1 MKYLILTRNW
11 LYILGSMLLF
21 VLFSSE
27 MAQAAR
33 SAQVE
38 EAAKV
43 ELANL
48 EMERARLQA
57 VEERIA
63 KEKART
69 EEARLEAER
78 KEKGGASKASQA
90 QVIAQ
95 LPPPA
100 SISRPPVVLPT
111 VAEMPKYKV
120 GDSWTVRFADGQ
132 TSRRIVRAI
141 EKDQYVFEW
150 GLDLWRYY
158 DQNLVLIKQVTPE
171 DGKEVFTSRLWRR
184 TMEFPLAANKTW
196 KFRYRIA
203 SIMGGTVW
211 QEFSF
216 KVLETETINTPAG
229 PFGTFKVEVTSDEVQ
244 CRAGG
249 CETLDETLTVRH
261 LWYAPEAK
269 FIVKV
274 AGVRGRYISEQ
285 EPDYELIAFDLK

>member
-1 MKYLILTRNW
+1 
-11 LYILGSMLLF
+11 
-21 VLFSSE
+21 
-27 MAQAAR
+27 MAQVVQ

-48 EMERARLQA
+48 EMERAHLQVA
-57 VEERIA
+57 EERIA

-78 KEKGGASKASQA
+78 KEKGGEASKASEA

-95 LPPPA
+95 LQAPA
-100 SISRPPVVLPT
+100 SHPSSVVLPT

-120 GDSWTVRFADGQ
+120 GDSWTVRFADGR

-141 EKDQYVFEW
+141 EKDQYVFAW

-171 DGKEVFTSRLWRR
+171 DGKEVRTSLLRRR

-196 KFRYRIA
+196 KFRYKL
-203 SIMGGTVW
+203 GGGAGGVPSGTGEW
-211 QEFSF
+211 REFSF
-216 KVLETETINTPAG
+216 KVLGTETINTPLQVHLAHSRSRRL
-229 PFGTFKVEVTSDEVQ
+229 PMKCSVLVV
-244 CRAGG
+244 RAR
-249 CETLDETLTVRH
+249 L
-261 LWYAPEAK
+261 
-269 FIVKV
+269 
-274 AGVRGRYISEQ
+274 
-285 EPDYELIAFDLK
+285 LITP